1 MTIWSLLKHGNLTTG
16 NKYCGKEEKLLLRSN
31 FSSFPQYFCLF
42 VLRFYVPVNPMG
54 SCRARSVNLTTRLL
68 GWLSPLSSK
77 PILCRFFCQKLTT
90 YLFFKLL
97 RKINLE
103 RIKKIDFI
111 SVFYFDLSFF
121 EGQVNLVIST
131 SLISNNRLSRSENLV
146 PA

>member
-1 MTIWSLLKHGNLTTG
+1 MKIWSLLKHGNLTTG

-42 VLRFYVPVNPMG
+42 VLRFYGPVNPMG
-54 SCRARSVNLTTRLL
+54 SCRARSVYLTTRLL
-68 GWLSPLSSK
+68 GWLSPLSGK
-77 PILCRFFCQKLTT
+77 PILCRLFCEKLITT
-90 YLFFKLL
+90 YLFFELL

-103 RIKKIDFI
+103 KIKKSTL
-111 SVFYFDLSFF
+111 SVFYFDLSFL

-131 SLISNNRLSRSENLV
+131 SLISNNRLSRGENLV